1 MKKLRGR
8 RPSPAL
14 IVSMVALAM
23 SMGGTGY
30 AAMSLPH
37 NSVGAK
43 QLRSAA
49 VNSKKVKDG
58 SLRLADFAGGDRSL
72 LKGDAGTRGLA
83 GTNGTNGADGANGA
97 TNVVVRN
104 TDGGDFTAPG
114 ESFAVASCNSGEH
127 AVGGGGYIVGLSNS
141 GDYIQ
146 VSVPATNGSFSFDG
160 GVANGWRV
168 QAHAGGTDTNRAVSA
183 YVLCASP

>member
-1 MKKLRGR
+1 MKKLQRS

-14 IVSMVALAM
+14 IVSIAALVM

-30 AAMSLPH
+30 AALSLPK
-37 NSVGAK
+37 NSVGGK

-72 LKGDAGTRGLA
+72 LKGDMGLRGLD
-83 GTNGTNGADGANGA
+83 GADGHDGANGA
-97 TNVVVRN
+97 TSVTVRN
-104 TDGGDFTAPG
+104 AEGTDFTAPG
-114 ESFAVASCNSGEH
+114 ESFKTASCQAGER
-127 AVGGGGYIVGLSNS
+127 AVGGGGYIAGLSDP
-141 GDYIQ
+141 GDYMQ
-146 VSVPATNGSFSFDG
+146 TSVPTTDGSFSFDG